1 MTTLNNDLTMRP
13 ISGRVELE
21 MFCQLPYVLNE
32 ELSDD
37 LATGR
42 RRPQWMWVALRGE
55 RVVARVA
62 WWGNAEENKLQ
73 VLDVLDVDD
82 ASVDRVDR
90 VDLMSELLSA
100 ATTQVIPA
108 GSRPPEYSRFVPP
121 DWRNHPATASGIA
134 DRMAAL
140 ERTGARP
147 LVERLRFQWNPG
159 TPIFGSSN
167 SVTFRQLLDDEE
179 ILELMTL
186 AMDGTLDAHSQD
198 DLAHMP
204 PREAAARHFDD
215 ELASYKS
222 PRAWWHVAMR
232 GDGEPVGF
240 VMPARNHYNAIIAYL
255 AVLPR
260 HRGNGYVNEILAKGT
275 DILARE
281 DVPRIRASTDLAN
294 VPMSAAFERAGWD
307 NFERTIN
314 MTW

>member
-1 MTTLNNDLTMRP
+1 MTTINNDLTMRP

-42 RRPQWMWVALRGE
+42 RRPEWMWVALRGE
-55 RVVARVA
+55 RVAARVA
-62 WWGNAEENKLQ
+62 WWGNAEKDILQ

-82 ASVDRVDR
+82 ASTGVDR
-90 VDLMSELLSA
+90 VDLMTELLSA
-100 ATTQVIPA
+100 AMAQVVPA
-108 GSRPPEYSRFVPP
+108 GSRPPEYSRFVSP
-121 DWRNHPATASGIA
+121 DWRNHPTTASDMA

-159 TPIFGSSN
+159 TPIPGPTKG
-167 SVTFRQLLDDEE
+167 VKFRQPLDDGE

-204 PREAAARHFDD
+204 PREAAARHFYD

-222 PRAWWHVAMR
+222 PRTWWQVAVR

-260 HRGNGYVNEILAKGT
+260 HRGNGYVNDILAKGT

-281 DVPRIRASTDLAN
+281 NVPRIRASTDLAN
-294 VPMSAAFERAGWD
+294 VPMSAAFERAGWN